1 MSYRTIKAEPDNITY
16 LDTYA
21 WILFMK
27 QDFTN
32 ARIYIDRVVNPELSD
47 ADLLK
52 VEGMQGNLIEHAG
65 DIYAECGSLDTA
77 LRYWNLALQK
87 KDDTCTPLI
96 KKKIKKK
103 KYIK

>member
-1 MSYRTIKAEPDNITY
+1 
-16 LDTYA
+16 
-21 WILFMK
+21 MK